1 MVNYEESY
9 AINDVLRAIALRE
22 KYIEEA
28 ERTGNLDFITILL
41 DTKDILKKAN
51 LTDME
56 YSLIQL
62 RYHEGLTYKEIGR
75 IYDWSHM
82 TSSNYLDIAIK
93 KIEKVLRSWEKCF

>member
-62 RYHEGLTYKEIGR
+62 RYHDGLTYKEIGQ